1 MSNLIQLSPA
11 ATGKKY
17 WRSLGELYDKP
28 EFKEWVEKEF
38 PGGADLLDSGSRRNV
53 LKLMA
58 ASFGLAGL
66 TACRR
71 PIEKI
76 LPASKGIEDYI
87 PGQAYFYSSAFTLS
101 GVSQGVLV
109 EVHDGRP
116 TKIEGNPDH
125 PYSMGAASGLAQAS
139 ILNLYDPDRS
149 KEVLEGGKAST
160 WDKFG
165 ASWKAKSASVGAGE
179 KLRVLSTV
187 VGSPSLI
194 ATRTVFL
201 SKYPEAKWIEY
212 EAVNHDQAKLG
223 AAMAFGPGVDMHP
236 QYDKA
241 KVILSLD
248 CDFLGEDTPTTLA
261 IKQFSDGRR
270 IKEHAEEMNRLYSV
284 EAHFSLTGAMADHRV
299 RMKAS
304 DVKGFAQ
311 DLANALG
318 AVPGLNVAGQNT
330 KFFNALVKDL
340 KANSGTSLVVA
351 GTRQPAVVHALAA
364 AINQTL
370 GNLGMTIVLT
380 KSGDAAVDSV
390 AALKA
395 LAGELNSGAVDTL
408 VILGGNPA
416 YGAPADLRF
425 GDAIKKAATSIHLGF
440 DVNETAK
447 VSGWHLP
454 EAYYLET
461 WGDGRAPDGTA
472 TIQQPM
478 IEPLYG
484 GKSALEITAFLA
496 GITPPAAPVAGAIP
510 APTAAAAPAAAPAA
524 PAVAPAAAPAVAPA
538 AAPAAAVAPAAATPP
553 PAGTAYPKGYDLVRD
568 YWKSSFAAAK
578 SANPENTWRE
588 ALHSG
593 VVAGTRFAEVKAVV
607 DTKKVAAEVAA
618 APKATGA
625 GLEVSFYPSASM
637 YDGSYTNNG
646 WMMECPDPMTKIIW
660 GNAALI
666 SPKTARE
673 KGLSDND
680 EVKINA
686 SGQSLTAAAR
696 IQPGIA
702 DNAIVISLG
711 YGRTAA
717 GRVGQE
723 VGYNATALRT
733 VTGFWFAEGASIEK
747 TGKTHI
753 VGTTQEHHR
762 MEEPKL
768 VSWQQAN
775 TRPLA
780 REASLAE
787 YKKNPKVIEEMQ
799 EVPPLESIY
808 AEWKYDKGDQWAMA
822 IDLNACIGC
831 NACMVAC
838 QAENNIPIVGKRE
851 VVRGR
856 EMHWIRLDRYYTGP
870 EDDPQAITQPVGCQQ
885 CENAPC
891 ENVCPVVATVHSP
904 EGLNDMAYNRC
915 VGTRYCANNCPY
927 KVRRFNYLNWHKD
940 MTEVEKL
947 ASNPQV
953 TVRMRGVMEKCS
965 YCTQRIVETRIRVKA
980 ESRVKGEAPRAIKD
994 GEVVTACQQTCPAG
1008 AIAFGNQ
1015 LDPNSKVAQL
1025 KKQERDYAMLAEL
1038 NIRPRTSY
1046 QARLRNPNPE
1056 LANG

>member
-28 EFKEWVEKEF
+28 EFKEWVDKEF
-38 PGGADLLDSGSRRNV
+38 PGGAALLDSGSRRNV

-71 PIEKI
+71 PVEKI

-87 PGQAYFYSSAFTLS
+87 PGQGYFYSSAFTLS
-101 GVSQGVLV
+101 GVSQGILV

-116 TKIEGNPDH
+116 TKVEGNPDH
-125 PYSMGAASGLAQAS
+125 PYSKGAASGLAQAS

-149 KEVLEGGKAST
+149 KEVLEGGKSST

-165 ASWKAKSASVGAGE
+165 AAWKAKSASLGAGE
-179 KLRVLSTV
+179 KLRVLSTA
-187 VGSPSLI
+187 VGSPSLN
-194 ATRTVFL
+194 AARTAL
-201 SKYPEAKWIEY
+201 LAKYPKAKWVAY
-212 EAVNHDQAKLG
+212 EPINNDQAALG
-223 AAMAFGPGVDMHP
+223 AAMAFGPGVEAHP

-241 KVILSLD
+241 KVIVALD

-261 IKQFSDGRR
+261 IRQFAEGRR
-270 IKEHAEEMNRLYSV
+270 IKEHAEDMNRLYSV

-299 RMKAS
+299 RMKVS
-304 DVKGFAQ
+304 EVKAFAQ
-311 DLANALG
+311 NLANALG

-340 KANSGTSLVVA
+340 KAHAGTSLVVA
-351 GTRQPAVVHALAA
+351 GTRQPAVVHALAH
-364 AINQTL
+364 AINHVL
-370 GNLGMTIVLT
+370 GNMGTTVVLT
-380 KSGDAAVDSV
+380 KSGENAVDQV
-390 AALKA
+390 AGLKA
-395 LAGELNSGAVDTL
+395 LAGELNAGAVDTL
-408 VILGGNPA
+408 VVLGGNPA
-416 YGAPADLRF
+416 YTAPVDLRF
-425 GDAIKKAATSIHLGF
+425 ADAMKKAATTIHLGF

-447 VSGWHLP
+447 ASGWHLP

-484 GKSALEITAFLA
+484 GKSALELTAFIA
-496 GITPPAAPVAGAIP
+496 GVTPPP
-510 APTAAAAPAAAPAA
+510 APAAAPVPTALTPTPVAA
-524 PAVAPAAAPAVAPA
+524 PASLF
-538 AAPAAAVAPAAATPP
+538 
-553 PAGTAYPKGYDLVRD
+553 PKGYDLVRN
-568 YWKSSFAAAK
+568 YWKTAFATAK
-578 SANPENTWRE
+578 SGNPENTWRE
-588 ALHSG
+588 SLHSG
-593 VVAGTRFAEVKAVV
+593 VVAGTRYVEVKAAV
-607 DTKKVAAEVAA
+607 DTKKVAAAVAA
-618 APKATGA
+618 EPKATGA

-637 YDGSYTNNG
+637 YDGSFTNNG
-646 WMMECPDPMTKIIW
+646 WLMECPDPMTKIIW
-660 GNAALI
+660 GNAAMV
-666 SPKTARE
+666 SPKTARD

-680 EVKINA
+680 EIKITVN
-686 SGQSLTAAAR
+686 GQTLNAAAR
-696 IQPGIA
+696 IQPGLA
-702 DNAIVISLG
+702 DNVIAISLG

-717 GRVGQE
+717 GRIGQDVGF
-723 VGYNATALRT
+723 NAYALRT
-733 VTGFWFAEGASIEK
+733 TSGLWFAEGATAEK
-747 TGKTHI
+747 TGNTLL

-768 VSWQQAN
+768 VSWQPAN

-780 REASLAE
+780 REATLAE

-799 EVPPLESIY
+799 EVPELESIY

-831 NACMVAC
+831 NACMLAC
-838 QAENNIPIVGKRE
+838 QSENNIPIVGKKE
-851 VVRGR
+851 VIRGR
-856 EMHWIRLDRYYTGP
+856 EMHWIRLDRYYTGS
-870 EDDPQAITQPVGCQQ
+870 EDDPQAITQPVTCMQ

-927 KVRRFNYLNWHKD
+927 KVRRFNYLNWHKN

-947 ASNPQV
+947 ASNPSV
-953 TVRMRGVMEKCS
+953 SVRMRGVMEKCT
-965 YCTQRIVETRIRVKA
+965 YCIQRIADTRIKVKA
-980 ESRVKGEAPRAIKD
+980 ESRAAGVAPRAIKD
-994 GEVVTACQQTCPAG
+994 GEILTACQQTCPAE
-1008 AIAFGNQ
+1008 AIVFGNQ
-1015 LDPNSKVAQL
+1015 LDPNSKVAKL
-1025 KKQERDYAMLAEL
+1025 KKQERNYAMLAEL
-1038 NIRPRTSY
+1038 NVKPRTSY